1 MSYTK
6 IYPHPLKDA
15 WCLIVK
21 NSSIPPYIGTL
32 KECKRAQK
40 FAEQKAEMEFG
51 KKK

>member
-32 KECKRAQK
+32 KECKKAQK
-40 FAEQKAEMEFG
+40 FAEQKAEMKFG
-51 KKK
+51 KEK